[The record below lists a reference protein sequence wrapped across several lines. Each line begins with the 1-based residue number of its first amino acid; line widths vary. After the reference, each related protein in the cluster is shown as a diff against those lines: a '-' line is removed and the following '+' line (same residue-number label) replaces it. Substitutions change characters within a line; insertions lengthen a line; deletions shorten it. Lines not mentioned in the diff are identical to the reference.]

1 VTTGSPTLT
10 GPDPAPVTVRVQ
22 PLSPG
27 DISRLTEHALHLDV
41 GDGDGPVSAWSTL
54 SQQRSRVLVVD
65 DNDVNRMVASGLVR
79 ALGYDVDCASD
90 GLDAIEQCK
99 ASPPDVVL
107 MDVNM
112 SVLGGIDATRRLREL
127 QRCGR
132 VAPFAIVAA
141 TASIDEETERLC
153 LDAGMDGFLSK
164 PLRLPLMRSELR
176 RVTHQDR

>member
-1 VTTGSPTLT
+1 MPSVDETPVGS
-10 GPDPAPVTVRVQ
+10 GAEVR
-22 PLSPG
+22 
-27 DISRLTEHALHLDV
+27 I
-41 GDGDGPVSAWSTL
+41 
-54 SQQRSRVLVVD
+54 LVVD

-79 ALGYDVDCASD
+79 ALGYDVVCASD

-112 SVLGGIDATRRLREL
+112 PVLGGIDATRRLREL
-127 QRCGR
+127 QRAGR

-141 TASIDEETERLC
+141 TAAADEDTELRC
-153 LDAGMDGFLSK
+153 RDAGMDGFLSK